1 MDKDGVERRQSP
13 RLPVELHVEFRHLGR
28 PSESYAEISRNLSTG
43 GVFLDTTVVLEL
55 GTEVALEI
63 APGPGTRPIRMRA
76 EVVRVEEEPVATGS
90 RVTTRT
96 RGMALQFLDSDPHEI
111 QRLVT
116 LAQHM
121 TSSDGQDSDGSSN
134 VPEAAGG

>member
-1 MDKDGVERRQSP
+1 M
-13 RLPVELHVEFRHLGR
+13 ELHVEFRHLGR
-28 PSESYAEISRNLSTG
+28 PSDTYAEISRNLSAG
-43 GVFLDTTVVLEL
+43 GVFLDTTVVLEM

-76 EVVRVEEEPVATGS
+76 EVVRVEEEPVSTGS

-96 RGMALQFLDSDPHEI
+96 RGMALRFLDSEPHEV
-111 QRLVT
+111 QRLLT
-116 LAQHM
+116 LAEQM
-121 TSSDGQDSDGSSN
+121 SVGNDADGSD